1 MNKKKPLIKRLN
13 ELAES
18 RVVDTPTN
26 DESASL
32 NEFDNNTAEK
42 DALAA
47 LYGDKNIVYS
57 DDISQNTDN
66 TDGESDEKS
75 ALNVLYADRPDILS
89 EITVEQEEVPE
100 HIDAEKVENADLNE
114 IDETINNQNDNI
126 AIEENVGGALT
137 VNDNATLTSA
147 VAVRRIRENNKLKI
161 NKFDAFFIKLWSL
174 IVAIIVGMANGIN
187 WVFSGIFKKRLP
199 DKYVRAFVATTIIIL
214 LIVLFTVPFSIE
226 VKTEEEIEIF
236 SNGLL
241 PVAEKVFINGVPE
254 IRWGYMNQSGNMV
267 IEAKYIEAL
276 PFTHDVAWV
285 RTATTDQNGNKI
297 EDYWSLINKKGKSV
311 GKDHLKFDHDT
322 RGVGMER
329 PVGEFPKDV
338 KLAWVYIAG
347 KYGFIK
353 SNGTY
358 AITPRYELV
367 ESYSNG
373 LARVRMGSMEYYIN
387 QKGNQVG
394 NTFNQVKS
402 FSEGLGAI
410 MINDIWGFM
419 NTKGDLVIDPRYN
432 DVTSFKGG
440 YAAVRNGEAYG
451 IIDTK
456 GRTIVEPIQYVDM
469 VPLSQTFKDLIDSI
483 RLDK

>member
-13 ELAES
+13 ELAET
-18 RVVDTPTN
+18 RVPEEHASSDPATNEQVSELDT
-26 DESASL
+26 L
-32 NEFDNNTAEK
+32 AE
-42 DALAA
+42 
-47 LYGDKNIVYS
+47 LYGDGSALDGDMI
-57 DDISQNTDN
+57 DN
-66 TDGESDEKS
+66 DERDEKS
-75 ALNVLYADRPDILS
+75 ALNVLYADRPDILN
-89 EITVEQEEVPE
+89 EVAMAEEEPK
-100 HIDAEKVENADLNE
+100 HIDAEKVENE
-114 IDETINNQNDNI
+114 EPSETELDDGTEQTVDDNTDGSGTLT
-126 AIEENVGGALT
+126 VGGNNSLA
-137 VNDNATLTSA
+137 SA

-174 IVAIIVGMANGIN
+174 IVAVIVGMANGIN
-187 WVFSGIFKKRLP
+187 WVVSGIFKKRLP

-226 VKTEEEIEIF
+226 IKTAEEIEIY
-236 SNGLL
+236 SDGLL
-241 PVAEKVFINGVPE
+241 PVAEKVYINNIPE
-254 IRWGYMNQSGNMV
+254 IRWGYINQNGKTV

-276 PFTHDVAWV
+276 PFTHGVAWV
-285 RTATTDQNGNKI
+285 RTATYDQNGYEI

-311 GKDHLKFDHDT
+311 GKDLLKFDHDT

-387 QKGNQVG
+387 KKGSQVG
-394 NTFNQVKS
+394 NTFNLVKS
-402 FSEGLGAI
+402 FSEGLGAV
-410 MINDIWGFM
+410 MINDIWGFV
-419 NTKGDLVIDPRYN
+419 NTKGDMVIDPRYN
-432 DVTSFKGG
+432 DVSSFKGG

-451 IIDTK
+451 IIDAK
-456 GRTIVEPIQYVDM
+456 GRTVVEPIRYVEM
-469 VPLSQTFKDLIDSI
+469 IPLSKTFKELIDSI
-483 RLDK
+483 KLDR

>member
-1 MNKKKPLIKRLN
+1 MNKKKPLINRLN

-18 RVVDTPTN
+18 RAADMPTQG
-26 DESASL
+26 EPSTKGTEKASA
-32 NEFDNNTAEK
+32 DK
-42 DALAA
+42 DALAE
-47 LYGDKNIVYS
+47 LYGDKNIAY
-57 DDISQNTDN
+57 
-66 TDGESDEKS
+66 GEEMGNEVKNEKEGDEKS
-75 ALNVLYADRPDILS
+75 ALNVLYADRPDILTELAES
-89 EITVEQEEVPE
+89 DEMPE
-100 HIDAEKVENADLNE
+100 HIDAEKVENGDQPLTEDANIGSDADS
-114 IDETINNQNDNI
+114 DST
-126 AIEENVGGALT
+126 ENGGGTLT
-137 VNDNATLTSA
+137 VNGGNAMPSA
-147 VAVRRIRENNKLKI
+147 VAVRRIRESNKLKI

-187 WVFSGIFKKRLP
+187 WAFAGIFKKRLP
-199 DKYVRAFVATTIIIL
+199 DKYVRAFVATVIVIL

-236 SNGLL
+236 SDGLL
-241 PVAEKVFINGVPE
+241 PVAEKVFINGMPE
-254 IRWGYMNQSGNMV
+254 TRWGYMNQNGNMV
-267 IEAKYIEAL
+267 IGASYIEAL
-276 PFTHDVAWV
+276 PFTHGVAWV
-285 RTATTDQNGNKI
+285 RTATYDQNANKI

-322 RGVGMER
+322 RGVGMAR

-402 FSEGLGAI
+402 FSEGLGAV

-419 NTKGDLVIDPRYN
+419 NTKGDIVIDPRYN

-456 GRTIVEPIQYVDM
+456 GRTVVEPIQYVDM
-469 VPLSQTFKDLIDSI
+469 VPLSQSFKELIDSI
-483 RLDK
+483 RLDR

>member
-13 ELAES
+13 ELAET
-18 RVVDTPTN
+18 RVPEEQTN
-26 DESASL
+26 GAPAT
-32 NEFDNNTAEK
+32 NERDTAEL
-42 DALAA
+42 DTLAE
-47 LYGDKNIVYS
+47 LYGDSGSALDS
-57 DDISQNTDN
+57 DINQGD
-66 TDGESDEKS
+66 ERDEKS
-75 ALNVLYADRPDILS
+75 ALNVLYADRPDILND
-89 EITVEQEEVPE
+89 VAMAEEEPE
-100 HIDAEKVENADLNE
+100 HIDAEKVESDDQSTSAEDDGADR
-114 IDETINNQNDNI
+114 D
-126 AIEENVGGALT
+126 VGESPNG
-137 VNDNATLTSA
+137 DGTLTEGGNNALASA
-147 VAVRRIRENNKLKI
+147 VAVRRIRENTKLKI

-226 VKTEEEIEIF
+226 IKTDEEIEIY
-236 SNGLL
+236 SDGLL
-241 PVAEKVFINGVPE
+241 PVAEKVYINNTPE
-254 IRWGYMNQSGNMV
+254 IRWGYINQNGKTV

-276 PFTHDVAWV
+276 PFTHGVAWV
-285 RTATTDQNGNKI
+285 RTATYDQNGYEI

-311 GKDHLKFDHDT
+311 GKDLLKFDHDT

-387 QKGNQVG
+387 KKGNQVG
-394 NTFNQVKS
+394 NTFNLVKS
-402 FSEGLGAI
+402 FSEGLGAV
-410 MINDIWGFM
+410 MINDIWGFV
-419 NTKGDLVIDPRYN
+419 NTKGDMVIDPRYN
-432 DVTSFKGG
+432 DVSSFKGG

-451 IIDTK
+451 IIDSK
-456 GRTIVEPIQYVDM
+456 GRTVVEPIRYVEIT
-469 VPLSQTFKDLIDSI
+469 PLSNSFKELIDSI
-483 RLDK
+483 KLDR

>member
-13 ELAES
+13 ELAET
-18 RVVDTPTN
+18 RVPEEHANGESATN
-26 DESASL
+26 DSDMSEL
-32 NEFDNNTAEK
+32 DTLAE
-42 DALAA
+42 
-47 LYGDKNIVYS
+47 LYGDSGSAS
-57 DDISQNTDN
+57 DGDMI
-66 TDGESDEKS
+66 ESDERDEKS
-75 ALNVLYADRPDILS
+75 ALNVLYADRPDILN
-89 EITVEQEEVPE
+89 EVAMAEEEPQ
-100 HIDAEKVENADLNE
+100 HIDAEKVENEEPSETELDDSTEQTVADNTDGSGTL
-114 IDETINNQNDNI
+114 T
-126 AIEENVGGALT
+126 VGGNNAL
-137 VNDNATLTSA
+137 ASA

-174 IVAIIVGMANGIN
+174 IVAVIVGMANGIN

-226 VKTEEEIEIF
+226 IKTAEEIEIY
-236 SNGLL
+236 SDGLL
-241 PVAEKVFINGVPE
+241 PVAEKVYINNTPE
-254 IRWGYMNQSGNMV
+254 IRWGYINQNGKTV

-276 PFTHDVAWV
+276 PFTHGVAWV
-285 RTATTDQNGNKI
+285 RTATYDQNGYEI

-311 GKDHLKFDHDT
+311 GKDLLKFDHDT

-387 QKGNQVG
+387 KKGNQVG
-394 NTFNQVKS
+394 NTYNVVKS
-402 FSEGLGAI
+402 FSEGLGAV
-410 MINDIWGFM
+410 MINDIWGFV
-419 NTKGDLVIDPRYN
+419 NTKGDMVIDPRYN
-432 DVTSFKGG
+432 DASSFKGG

-451 IIDTK
+451 IIDAK
-456 GRTIVEPIQYVDM
+456 GRTVVEPIRYVEM
-469 VPLSQTFKDLIDSI
+469 IPLSKTFKELIDSI
-483 RLDK
+483 KLDR

>member
-18 RVVDTPTN
+18 RVPEEQAN
-26 DESASL
+26 GESAT
-32 NEFDNNTAEK
+32 NERDMAEL
-42 DALAA
+42 DTLAE
-47 LYGDKNIVYS
+47 LYGDSGSAS
-57 DDISQNTDN
+57 DEDII
-66 TDGESDEKS
+66 ESGDRDEKS
-75 ALNVLYADRPDILS
+75 ALNVLYANRPDILND
-89 EITVEQEEVPE
+89 VAMAEEDPQ
-100 HIDAEKVENADLNE
+100 HIDAEKVENEELAGLDNADEEYLD
-114 IDETINNQNDNI
+114 IDGAENSSSGTI
-126 AIEENVGGALT
+126 AVGGNNAL
-137 VNDNATLTSA
+137 ASA

-174 IVAIIVGMANGIN
+174 IVAVIVGMANGIN

-226 VKTEEEIEIF
+226 VKTEETIEIY
-236 SNGLL
+236 SDGLL
-241 PVAEKVFINGVPE
+241 PVAEKVYINNNPE
-254 IRWGYMNQSGNMV
+254 IRWGYINQNGKTV
-267 IEAKYIEAL
+267 IDAKYIEAL
-276 PFTHDVAWV
+276 PFTHGVAWV
-285 RTATTDQNGNKI
+285 RTATYDQNGYEI

-311 GKDHLKFDHDT
+311 GKDLLKFDHDT

-387 QKGNQVG
+387 KKGNQVG
-394 NTFNQVKS
+394 NTYNVVKT
-402 FSEGLGAI
+402 FSEGLGAV
-410 MINDIWGFM
+410 MINDIWGFV
-419 NTKGDLVIDPRYN
+419 NTKGDMVIDPRYN
-432 DVTSFKGG
+432 DVSSFKGG

-451 IIDTK
+451 IIDSK
-456 GRTIVEPIQYVDM
+456 GRTVVEPIRYVDLI
-469 VPLSQTFKDLIDSI
+469 PLSKPFKELIDSI
-483 RLDK
+483 KLDR

>member
-18 RVVDTPTN
+18 RVPEEQTN
-26 DESASL
+26 GAPANNES
-32 NEFDNNTAEK
+32 DTAEL
-42 DALAA
+42 DTLAK
-47 LYGDKNIVYS
+47 LYGDSESVS
-57 DDISQNTDN
+57 
-66 TDGESDEKS
+66 DGEINESSERDEKS
-75 ALNVLYADRPDILS
+75 ALNVLYANRPDILNDVAM
-89 EITVEQEEVPE
+89 TEEEPE
-100 HIDAEKVENADLNE
+100 HIDAEKVEN
-114 IDETINNQNDNI
+114 DEPT
-126 AIEENVGGALT
+126 ALEESDDAKRV
-137 VNDNATLTSA
+137 VNDNSSGDGTLTVGGNNALASS

-187 WVFSGIFKKRLP
+187 WVVSGIFKKRLP
-199 DKYVRAFVATTIIIL
+199 DKYVRAFVATAIIVL

-226 VKTEEEIEIF
+226 IKTDEEVEIY
-236 SNGLL
+236 SDGLL
-241 PVAEKVFINGVPE
+241 PVAEKVYINNIPE
-254 IRWGYMNQSGNMV
+254 IRWGYINQSGKNV

-276 PFTHDVAWV
+276 PFTHGVAWV
-285 RTATTDQNGNKI
+285 RTATYDQNGYEI

-311 GKDHLKFDHDT
+311 GKDLLKFDHDT

-387 QKGNQVG
+387 KKGNQVG
-394 NTFNQVKS
+394 NTFNLVKS
-402 FSEGLGAI
+402 FSEGLGAV
-410 MINDIWGFM
+410 MINDIWGFV
-419 NTKGDLVIDPRYN
+419 NTKGDMVIDPRYN
-432 DVTSFKGG
+432 DVSSFKGG

-451 IIDTK
+451 IIDSK
-456 GRTIVEPIQYVDM
+456 GRTVVEPIRYVEM
-469 VPLSQTFKDLIDSI
+469 IPLSQSFKELIDSI
-483 RLDK
+483 KLEK

>member
-1 MNKKKPLIKRLN
+1 MNKKKPLINRLN

-18 RVVDTPTN
+18 RATDTPTH
-26 DESASL
+26 DEPNTIGA
-32 NEFDNNTAEK
+32 EKETAEK
-42 DALAA
+42 DALAE
-47 LYGDKNIVYS
+47 LYGDKNVAYVEEMGNEVKNES
-57 DDISQNTDN
+57 
-66 TDGESDEKS
+66 ESDEMS
-75 ALNVLYADRPDILS
+75 ALNVLYADRPDILTELAES
-89 EITVEQEEVPE
+89 EEIPE
-100 HIDAEKVENADLNE
+100 HIDAEKVENSEPSIGEDALIESDAVG
-114 IDETINNQNDNI
+114 DG
-126 AIEENVGGALT
+126 EENGGGTLT
-137 VNDNATLTSA
+137 VSGGSAMTSA
-147 VAVRRIRENNKLKI
+147 VAVRRIRESNKLKI

-187 WVFSGIFKKRLP
+187 WIVAGIFKKRLP
-199 DKYVRAFVATTIIIL
+199 DKYVRAFVATVIVVL

-236 SNGLL
+236 SDGLL
-241 PVAEKVFINGVPE
+241 PVAEKVFINGNAE
-254 IRWGYMNQSGNMV
+254 TRWGYMNQNGNMV
-267 IEAKYIEAL
+267 IEASYIEAL
-276 PFTHDVAWV
+276 PFTHGVAWV
-285 RTATTDQNGNKI
+285 RTATYDQNGNKI

-322 RGVGMER
+322 RGVGMAR

-387 QKGNQVG
+387 QKGVQVG

-402 FSEGLGAI
+402 FSEGLGAV

-419 NTKGDLVIDPRYN
+419 NTKGDIIIDPRYN

-440 YAAVRNGEAYG
+440 YAAVRSGEAYG

-456 GRTIVEPIQYVDM
+456 GKIVVESIQYVDM
-469 VPLSQTFKDLIDSI
+469 VPLSQTFKELIDSI
-483 RLDK
+483 RLDR

>member
-18 RVVDTPTN
+18 RAIDTPIK
-26 DESASL
+26 DESTT
-32 NEFDNNTAEK
+32 NEIDTEAVDRDTLET
-42 DALAA
+42 
-47 LYGDKNIVYS
+47 LYGDKNIAYVDES
-57 DDISQNTDN
+57 NQEANNNESERDD
-66 TDGESDEKS
+66 KS
-75 ALNVLYADRPDILS
+75 ALNVLYADRPDILNEVVS
-89 EITVEQEEVPE
+89 QEEMPE
-100 HIDAEKVENADLNE
+100 HIDAEKVENNDPTLLEATDTERNE
-114 IDETINNQNDNI
+114 MIDDEQ
-126 AIEENVGGALT
+126 GGSGALT
-137 VNDNATLTSA
+137 VSGSNTLTSA

-187 WVFSGIFKKRLP
+187 WVVAGIFKKRLP
-199 DKYVRAFVATTIIIL
+199 DKYVRAFVATVIVIL

-236 SNGLL
+236 SDGLL
-241 PVAEKVFINGVPE
+241 PVAEKVFINSKAE
-254 IRWGYMNQSGNMV
+254 TRWGYMNQSGKIV

-276 PFTHDVAWV
+276 PFTHGVAWV
-285 RTATTDQNGNKI
+285 RTATYDQNGNKI
-297 EDYWSLINKKGKSV
+297 EDYWSLINKKGNSV

-338 KLAWVYIAG
+338 KLAWVYIAN

-419 NTKGDLVIDPRYN
+419 NTKGDIVIDPRYN
-432 DVTSFKGG
+432 DVTCFKGG

-456 GRTIVEPIQYVDM
+456 GRTVVEPIQYVDM

-483 RLDK
+483 RLDR